1 MILYPGNNNFS
12 IRANITQAPILIAVE
27 SQPYCAN
34 GGILPMSFEGESV
47 INNGEHLAY
56 YEAGFKQNVQ
66 TLDLDVGADLQAGLG
81 LTITCP
87 KATA

>member
-56 YEAGFKQNVQ
+56 YEA
-66 TLDLDVGADLQAGLG
+66 VGADLQAGLG